1 MPFLEKD
8 EIARIYHE
16 AAEER
21 KKTAYFKV
29 TYLEQKKELD
39 QYRKYKSKFQICL
52 LFLIVVLVLAI
63 GYFVVTDFLEIV

>member
-8 EIARIYHE
+8 EIAKIYHE

-29 TYLEQKKELD
+29 TYLEQKKKLD
-39 QYRKYKSKFQICL
+39 RYRKYKKRYQICL
-52 LFLIVVLVLAI
+52 LLLIAVLVFVI
-63 GYFVVTDFLEIV
+63 GYFVATYFLEIR